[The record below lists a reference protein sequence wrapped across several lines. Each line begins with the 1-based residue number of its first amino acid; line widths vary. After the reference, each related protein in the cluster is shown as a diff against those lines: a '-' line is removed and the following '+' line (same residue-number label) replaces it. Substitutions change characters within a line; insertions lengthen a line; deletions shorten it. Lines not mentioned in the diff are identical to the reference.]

1 MEQTNNPMPK
11 RRGRPP
17 KDPNAPRKPKNDSPN
32 KVKQV
37 QATKEQK
44 ELAMSDPAAKKMR
57 DVIPILPE
65 EREFVRMTI
74 AEIADYINAIPENRI
89 MSKIA
94 AFQIA
99 VQNIAINADD
109 KDMNS
114 MRKCFY
120 AFCAL
125 AEATNMKVGNMTAY
139 AAMGITQG
147 TANEWRKGGVGSTP
161 ERRQLIEE
169 VCAVCGA
176 TREMLGASGAINPV
190 LTIFWQKNWDGFRDV
205 TEHVAY
211 QGDPLGEKQ
220 SPNEIAERY
229 KDIIDE

>member
-1 MEQTNNPMPK
+1 MENNETNNTEPK
-11 RRGRPP
+11 KRGPGRPRKNPP
-17 KDPNAPRKPKNDSPN
+17 KQENPN
-32 KVKQV
+32 KVKRV
-37 QATKEQK
+37 PMSKEQK
-44 ELAMSDPAAKKMR
+44 ELAMSDPSAKKMR

-65 EREFVRMTI
+65 EREFVRMTL

-89 MSKIA
+89 MTKIA

-139 AAMGITQG
+139 TAMGINTT
-147 TANEWRKGGVGSTP
+147 TANNWRKGGPGSTP

-169 VCAVCGA
+169 VCAVCAA
-176 TREMLGASGAINPV
+176 TREMLGASGAVNPV

-220 SPNEIAERY
+220 SPNEIAEKY

>member
-1 MEQTNNPMPK
+1 MENNETNNTEPK
-11 RRGRPP
+11 KRGPGRPRKNPP
-17 KDPNAPRKPKNDSPN
+17 KPENPN
-32 KVKQV
+32 KVKRV
-37 QATKEQK
+37 PMSKEQK
-44 ELAMSDPAAKKMR
+44 ETALAQPEAKKMR

-65 EREFVRMTI
+65 EREFVRMTL

-89 MSKIA
+89 MTKIA

-139 AAMGITQG
+139 TAMGINTS
-147 TANEWRKGGVGSTP
+147 TANNWRKGGPGSTP

-169 VCAVCGA
+169 VCAVCAA
-176 TREMLGASGAINPV
+176 TREMLGASGAVNPV

>member
-1 MEQTNNPMPK
+1 MEQNGTNSTEPK
-11 RRGRPP
+11 KRGRPRKNPP
-17 KDPNAPRKPKNDSPN
+17 KPENPN
-32 KVKQV
+32 KVKR
-37 QATKEQK
+37 TRMSQK
-44 ELAMSDPAAKKMR
+44 ELAMSDPQATKMR

-65 EREFVRMTI
+65 EREFVRMTL

-109 KDMNS
+109 KDVNS

-139 AAMGITQG
+139 AAMGINTT
-147 TANEWRKGGVGSTP
+147 TANNWRKGGVGSTP

-211 QGDPLGEKQ
+211 QGDPLGDKQ
-220 SPNEIAERY
+220 TPQEIAERY
-229 KDIIDE
+229 HDIIDE

>member
-1 MEQTNNPMPK
+1 MEQTTNTEPK
-11 RRGRPP
+11 KRGRP
-17 KDPNAPRKPKNDSPN
+17 KGSKTVNKSDKPRKKTPG
-32 KVKQV
+32 
-37 QATKEQK
+37 AKEVA
-44 ELAMSDPAAKKMR
+44 LSDPSAKKMR

-65 EREFVRMTI
+65 EREFTRMTL

-139 AAMGITQG
+139 TAMGITQG

-220 SPNEIAERY
+220 TPHEIAEKY
-229 KDIIDE
+229 KDIIVDE

>member
-1 MEQTNNPMPK
+1 MEQTTNTEPK
-11 RRGRPP
+11 KRGPGRPRKNPP
-17 KDPNAPRKPKNDSPN
+17 KPENPN
-32 KVKQV
+32 KVKRV
-37 QATKEQK
+37 QMSKEQK
-44 ELAMSDPAAKKMR
+44 ELAMSDPSAKKMR

-65 EREFVRMTI
+65 EREFVRMTL

-125 AEATNMKVGNMTAY
+125 SEATNMKVGNMTAY
-139 AAMGITQG
+139 TAMGINTN
-147 TANEWRKGGVGSTP
+147 TANNWRKGGPGSTP

-169 VCAVCGA
+169 VCAVCAA
-176 TREMLGASGAINPV
+176 TREMLGASGAVNPV

-220 SPNEIAERY
+220 TPQEIAEKY
-229 KDIIDE
+229 HDIIGE

>member
-1 MEQTNNPMPK
+1 MENKEPK
-11 RRGRPP
+11 KVGRPRKNPP
-17 KDPNAPRKPKNDSPN
+17 KPENPNR
-32 KVKQV
+32 VKSV
-37 QATKEQK
+37 PMTKEQK
-44 ELAMSDPAAKKMR
+44 ETALAQPEAKKMR
-57 DVIPILPE
+57 DVIPVLPE
-65 EREFVRMTI
+65 EREFTRMTLS
-74 AEIADYINAIPENRI
+74 EIADYINAIPENRI

-139 AAMGITQG
+139 TAMGINTT
-147 TANEWRKGGVGSTP
+147 TANNWRKGGPGSTP

-176 TREMLGASGAINPV
+176 TREMLGASGAVNPV

-220 SPNEIAERY
+220 TPNEIAEKY
-229 KDIIDE
+229 KDIIEE

>member
-1 MEQTNNPMPK
+1 MEQNGTNSTKPK
-11 RRGRPP
+11 KRGRPRKNP
-17 KDPNAPRKPKNDSPN
+17 PKPKNDSPN
-32 KVKQV
+32 KVKRV
-37 QATKEQK
+37 PMSKEQK

-65 EREFVRMTI
+65 EREFTRMTL

-139 AAMGITQG
+139 AAMGINTS
-147 TANEWRKGGVGSTP
+147 TANNWRKGGPGSTP

-211 QGDPLGEKQ
+211 QGDPLGDKQ
-220 SPNEIAERY
+220 TPNEIAEKY

>member
-1 MEQTNNPMPK
+1 MESNNTEPK
-11 RRGRPP
+11 KRGPGRPRKNPP
-17 KDPNAPRKPKNDSPN
+17 KPENPN
-32 KVKQV
+32 KIKRVS
-37 QATKEQK
+37 ASKEQK
-44 ELAMSDPAAKKMR
+44 ELAMSDPSAKKMR

-65 EREFVRMTI
+65 EREFTRMTL

-139 AAMGITQG
+139 TAMGINTT
-147 TANEWRKGGVGSTP
+147 TANNWRKGGPGSTP

-169 VCAVCGA
+169 VCAVCAA

>member
-1 MEQTNNPMPK
+1 MEQNGTNNTEPK
-11 RRGRPP
+11 KRGRPRKNPP
-17 KDPNAPRKPKNDSPN
+17 KPENPN
-32 KVKQV
+32 KVKRV
-37 QATKEQK
+37 SMTKEQK
-44 ELAMSDPAAKKMR
+44 ELAMSDPSAKKMR

-65 EREFVRMTI
+65 EREFTRMTL

-139 AAMGITQG
+139 TAMGISQSTARSWRTGG
-147 TANEWRKGGVGSTP
+147 TGSTP
-161 ERRQLIEE
+161 ERRELMQEIDA
-169 VCAVCGA
+169 VCAA

-220 SPNEIAERY
+220 SPNEIAEKY

>member
-1 MEQTNNPMPK
+1 MENNENNEPK
-11 RRGRPP
+11 KRGPGRPRKNPP
-17 KDPNAPRKPKNDSPN
+17 KPENPN
-32 KVKQV
+32 KIKRVS
-37 QATKEQK
+37 ASKEQK
-44 ELAMSDPAAKKMR
+44 ELAMSDPSAKKMR

-65 EREFVRMTI
+65 EREFTRMTL

-139 AAMGITQG
+139 TAMGINTT
-147 TANEWRKGGVGSTP
+147 TANNWRKGGPGSTP

-169 VCAVCGA
+169 VCAVCAA

-220 SPNEIAERY
+220 SPNEIAEKY
-229 KDIIDE
+229 KDIIEE

>member
-1 MEQTNNPMPK
+1 MEQNGTSNTEPK
-11 RRGRPP
+11 KRGRPRKNPP
-17 KDPNAPRKPKNDSPN
+17 KPENQNR
-32 KVKQV
+32 VKSV
-37 QATKEQK
+37 QMTKEQK
-44 ELAMSDPAAKKMR
+44 ELAMSDPTAKKMR

-65 EREFVRMTI
+65 EREFVRMTL

-139 AAMGITQG
+139 TAMGINTT
-147 TANEWRKGGVGSTP
+147 TANNWRKGGPGSTP

-169 VCAVCGA
+169 VCAVCAA
-176 TREMLGASGAINPV
+176 TREMLGASGAVNPV

-220 SPNEIAERY
+220 SPNEIAEKY
-229 KDIIDE
+229 KDIIEE

>member
-1 MEQTNNPMPK
+1 MENSEQTK
-11 RRGRPP
+11 RKPGRPRKNPP
-17 KDPNAPRKPKNDSPN
+17 KPENPNR
-32 KVKQV
+32 VKTTR
-37 QATKEQK
+37 ATKEQK
-44 ELAMSDPAAKKMR
+44 ELAMSDPSAKKMR

-65 EREFVRMTI
+65 EREFTRMTL

-139 AAMGITQG
+139 TAMGINTS
-147 TANEWRKGGVGSTP
+147 TARNWRSGGPGSTP

-169 VCAVCGA
+169 VCAVCAA

-220 SPNEIAERY
+220 SPNEIAEKY

>member
-1 MEQTNNPMPK
+1 MENNETNNTEPK
-11 RRGRPP
+11 KRGPGRPRKNPP
-17 KDPNAPRKPKNDSPN
+17 KPENPN
-32 KVKQV
+32 KVKRV
-37 QATKEQK
+37 PMSKEQK
-44 ELAMSDPAAKKMR
+44 ELAMSDPSAKKMR

-65 EREFVRMTI
+65 EREFTRMTL

-139 AAMGITQG
+139 TAMGINTT
-147 TANEWRKGGVGSTP
+147 TANNWRKGGPGSTP

-169 VCAVCGA
+169 VCAVCAA
-176 TREMLGASGAINPV
+176 TREMLGASGAVNPV

-220 SPNEIAERY
+220 SPNEIAEKY